1 MWPGLLPKNCGA
13 WVGRR
18 GDLSLRPK
26 TDADK
31 LGITAMLRAEATMTI
46 GQIAQRLKMG
56 TGDSLSAEL
65 PLRKGTNE

>member
-1 MWPGLLPKNCGA
+1 
-13 WVGRR
+13 
-18 GDLSLRPK
+18 LSLRPK